1 MKPSESKIVR
11 YVVDLT
17 NPPALSEEQQSRLKT
32 LSEKPDSEIDYS
44 DIPPLGDD
52 VELRRINPS
61 ALDSPSPERTINPM
75 STHLDP
81 LVSEFET
88 QEQADAYDVWYCT
101 KVQEAIDSKKPRI
114 PHDQVMAEMWAVI
127 DQHAQKRGNA

>member
-11 YVVDLT
+11 YAVDLT

-52 VELRRINPS
+52 VELRRRNPS

-101 KVQEAIDSKKPRI
+101 KVQEAIDSKRPSL
-114 PHDQVMAEMWAVI
+114 PHDAAMARVDSLLAEMRV
-127 DQHAQKRGNA
+127 KRASR